1 MGRTAVA
8 GRFADPGQI
17 QRGGSIETRPAAAGK
32 GHPFARYGKAYG
44 SGEATLI
51 RPLPEHC
58 SQGAGYILR
67 PGCVGC
73 VTGGNPVPLQ
83 AEQIFSVQTS
93 FGSGVFI
100 DDPLFARSGA
110 TRLSLVSCSWLS
122 NGARLRIPV
131 ETGRSGGHKHDKGQ
145 TPSCP
150 VG

>member
-1 MGRTAVA
+1 MAWRAT
-8 GRFADPGQI
+8 DPGQI
-17 QRGGSIETRPAAAGK
+17 QRGGSIETRTAALGN

-44 SGEATLI
+44 GGEATLI

-58 SQGAGYILR
+58 SQGAGYTLR
-67 PGCVGC
+67 PGFVGC

-110 TRLSLVSCSWLS
+110 TRLSLLS
-122 NGARLRIPV
+122 NGARIRIPV

>member
-1 MGRTAVA
+1 MERRSA
-8 GRFADPGQI
+8 GASPTGQI
-17 QRGGSIETRPAAAGK
+17 QRGGIDRTAAAGK
-32 GHPFARYGKAYG
+32 GHAFARYGKVYG

-51 RPLPEHC
+51 RPLPEHG

-67 PGCVGC
+67 PGFVGC

-110 TRLSLVSCSWLS
+110 TRLSLLS
-122 NGARLRIPV
+122 NGARIRIPV

>member
-1 MGRTAVA
+1 
-8 GRFADPGQI
+8 
-17 QRGGSIETRPAAAGK
+17 
-32 GHPFARYGKAYG
+32 
-44 SGEATLI
+44 
-51 RPLPEHC
+51 LPEHC

-67 PGCVGC
+67 PGFVGC

-100 DDPLFARSGA
+100 DDPLFARNAA
-110 TRLSLVSCSWLS
+110 TRPSPVYCSWLFS
-122 NGARLRIPV
+122 MAPEYEFLWK
-131 ETGRSGGHKHDKGQ
+131 TGRSGGRKHDKGQ

>member
-1 MGRTAVA
+1 MGRTAVT
-8 GRFADPGQI
+8 GRFAAPGEI
-17 QRGGSIETRPAAAGK
+17 QRAVSIEPRPAAAGK
-32 GHPFARYGKAYG
+32 GHPSARYGKAYG

-83 AEQIFSVQTS
+83 AEQLLSVQTS

-110 TRLSLVSCSWLS
+110 TRLSLVSFSCSLGSRMASGNEFLWKQVARA
-122 NGARLRIPV
+122 GASTIRDRRHP
-131 ETGRSGGHKHDKGQ
+131 
-145 TPSCP
+145 
-150 VG
+150 